1 MLIINSS
8 KEPLRLNFNRME
20 IAVMKKWLLMI
31 AILALALPAFA
42 AEDPL
47 KKGLQGALDT
57 FTEGCQTELTTFC
70 KDVTPGEGR
79 ILACLYA
86 FGDKLSPRCEYAVY
100 DSMGQLS
107 RTLTNLSYAVN
118 ECSDD
123 LKAFCSDIK
132 PGEGRLL
139 DCLNRNEE
147 KVSSRCNSALKEAGW
162 KK

>member
-1 MLIINSS
+1 
-8 KEPLRLNFNRME
+8 
-20 IAVMKKWLLMI
+20 MKKWVLMTALLV
-31 AILALALPAFA
+31 LALPAFA

-57 FTEGCQTELTTFC
+57 FSAGCQQELTTFC

-86 FGDKLSPRCEYAVY
+86 FQDKLTPRCEYALY
-100 DSMGQLS
+100 DSVGQLD
-107 RTLTNLSYAVN
+107 RTLTNLSYVVG
-118 ECSDD
+118 ECRDD
-123 LKAFCSDIK
+123 LEKNCSDIK

-139 DCLNRNEE
+139 DCLKKNES
-147 KVSSRCNSALKEAGW
+147 KVSSRCNSALKDSGL